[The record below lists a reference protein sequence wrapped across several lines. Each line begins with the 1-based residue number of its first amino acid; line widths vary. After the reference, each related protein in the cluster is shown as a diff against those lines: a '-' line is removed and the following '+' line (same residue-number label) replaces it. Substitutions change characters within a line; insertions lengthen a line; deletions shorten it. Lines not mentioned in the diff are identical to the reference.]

1 MSSMSRKSAPTSYK
15 EARAGTVGTVATPAH
30 TLDKIDRNL
39 LRQLQEDASLT
50 HAELST
56 RVHLSP
62 TAVMRRIERLKA
74 SGYVTGIVAK
84 VDPAKIDLDT
94 LAIVGVV
101 LDRSTPDSFAAFE
114 AAALGIRGC
123 VECHCVAGEFDYIM
137 MIRTQDLGRF
147 NKLHA
152 DSILHLPGVRQIRT
166 FFVLKEI
173 LSTTALPV

>member
-1 MSSMSRKSAPTSYK
+1 MLLRSRAILAESADK
-15 EARAGTVGTVATPAH
+15 VAIEAHA
-30 TLDKIDRNL
+30 LDKIDRNL
-39 LRQLQEDASLT
+39 LRHMQEDAALT
-50 HAELST
+50 YAELSA

-62 TAVMRRIERLKA
+62 TAVMRRIERLKSA
-74 SGYVTGIVAK
+74 GYIKGIVARL
-84 VDPAKIDLDT
+84 DPAKIDLET

-101 LDRSTPDSFAAFE
+101 LDRSTPASFAAFE

-137 MIRTQDLGRF
+137 MIRTKDLNRF

-166 FFVLKEI
+166 FFVFKEV
-173 LSTTALPV
+173 LSTTVLPV